1 VPVPPEKRFTVE
13 LDIQVRCIMSWMKNV
28 LPVTVLSACVLFTGC
43 RSPEMPLTPVQQGAL
58 IGGAGGAGIGA
69 VWANSGS
76 GSGTLNG
83 WQGAGCGAVAGA
95 AAGALVGDALDEY
108 AYDNASGLKDKE
120 AQINDLQRQLSSAE
134 EELAKLRNQPG
145 LENVQVES
153 VNGQLRFTILNEVLF
168 GAGKADLKETSKT
181 TLDSVLAV
189 IEQDFADRDI
199 TIEGHTDSDPIQK
212 SKWKDNWELSYNRS
226 MAVLYYLMN
235 EKGIAPARLKAAACG
250 DAQPVVPN
258 DSAEN
263 KRLNR
268 RAVIVVMPAKD
279 AIVIDKK

>member
-1 VPVPPEKRFTVE
+1 MR
-13 LDIQVRCIMSWMKNV
+13 QVKSIFSMAI
-28 LPVTVLSACVLFTGC
+28 LSLFVVFTGC
-43 RSPEMPLTPVQQGAL
+43 RSSKMPLTPTQQGAL
-58 IGGAGGAGIGA
+58 IGGVGGAGAGIILANSTYSGSALSGYEGAGYGALIGA
-69 VWANSGS
+69 TG
-76 GSGTLNG
+76 
-83 WQGAGCGAVAGA
+83 
-95 AAGALVGDALDEY
+95 GALIGDALDEY
-108 AYDNASGLKDKE
+108 AYDNGAKDKD
-120 AQINDLQRQLSSAE
+120 AQINDLQRQLSASE

-168 GAGKADLKETSKT
+168 APGKAELKATSKT

-189 IEQDFADRDI
+189 IQQDFADRNI
-199 TIEGHTDSDPIQK
+199 CVEGHTDSDPISK

-235 EKGIAPARLKAAACG
+235 EKGIPAERLKAVACG

-279 AIVIDKK
+279 SIVVEKQ

>member
-1 VPVPPEKRFTVE
+1 
-13 LDIQVRCIMSWMKNV
+13 MSWMKNV
-28 LPVTVLSACVLFTGC
+28 LSVTVLSACVLFTGC
-43 RSPEMPLTPVQQGAL
+43 RSPKMPLTPTQQGAVV
-58 IGGAGGAGIGA
+58 GGAGGAGAGA
-69 VWANSGS
+69 LWAQHAHASTINS
-76 GSGTLNG
+76 
-83 WQGAGCGAVAGA
+83 WQGAGAGLVAGA
-95 AAGALVGDALDEY
+95 LTGALIGDALDEY
-108 AYDNASGLKDKE
+108 ASDDAAGLKDKE
-120 AQINDLQRQLSSAE
+120 AQINDLQRQLSAAE

-145 LENVQVES
+145 MENVQVES

-168 GAGKADLKETSKT
+168 EAGKADLKQGSKT

-189 IEQDFADRDI
+189 IEQEFADRDI

-235 EKGIAPARLKAAACG
+235 EKLIAPERLKAVACG

-258 DSAEN
+258 DSVAN

-279 AIVIDKK
+279 SIIVDKK